1 MNAKTTIRIDED
13 LLLKARHRC
22 LDEDITFQEM
32 VERAL
37 REYLK
42 KPLEKERKAHK

>member
-1 MNAKTTIRIDED
+1 MSAKTTIRIDEE
-13 LLLKARHRC
+13 LFLKARHRC

-37 REYLK
+37 REYLT